1 MATSTGESRTQNY
14 VVALMAVIILGF
26 CAYGFGTKFYELVM
40 LVKGSEELS
49 DGTFAVMPIVNYLLA
64 SAGFLCL
71 LGWAAY
77 HGMFHDIE
85 RPKQSMLELEE
96 RLDAK
101 ATDLHFS
108 DSVMNYERGK
118 R

>member
-1 MATSTGESRTQNY
+1 MTMNNSAPDESRTQSY
-14 VVALMAVIILGF
+14 VVVLMAIIILGF

-40 LVKGSEELS
+40 LAKDTEATASEGS
-49 DGTFAVMPIVNYLLA
+49 FAVMPIVNYLLA

-85 RPKQSMLELEE
+85 RPKRTMLEMDEQ
-96 RLDAK
+96 LDAK
-101 ATDLHFS
+101 STDLHFS
-108 DSVMNYERGK
+108 DSVLK
-118 R
+118 